1 MNKNELMAAM
11 ARNGDRQIDLA
22 NALGLSR
29 TRLSAKINER
39 NGAVFNQPE
48 MKAIRVR
55 YKLSDTEV
63 CKIFL
68 ICKYLI

>member
-22 NALGLSR
+22 EALGLSR

-48 MKAIRVR
+48 ITIIRTR
-55 YKLSDTEV
+55 YHLSDAEV
-63 CKIFL
+63 CKIFFAS
-68 ICKYLI
+68 